1 MVKII
6 HGWIL
11 DRMYY
16 LWLATCSQ
24 FIMYWLL
31 FINHIPYILL
41 IPILISLII
50 PINQSPITPHN
61 LIRHIYHIVP
71 DIILQIFADMN
82 KTITILPNLIMK
94 LTIKHTVLTFIL
106 HNIDYVLYHLFL
118 VSEFRGYEV
127 VLTIQFLV
135 TGGDQGFYLVVWVVL
150 GEVLV
155 YPDF

>member
-1 MVKII
+1 
-6 HGWIL
+6 
-11 DRMYY
+11 
-16 LWLATCSQ
+16 
-24 FIMYWLL
+24 MYWLL

-50 PINQSPITPHN
+50 PITQSPITPHN
-61 LIRHIYHIVP
+61 FIRHIYHIVP

-127 VLTIQFLV
+127 VLTI
-135 TGGDQGFYLVVWVVL
+135 
-150 GEVLV
+150 
-155 YPDF
+155 